1 MDDAALTTPAQSR
14 GNGNGNG
21 KAQEASHLQGC
32 AGPLIERLAA
42 RILEH
47 QHGPTSAA
55 REASR
60 PLILPDPTYA
70 DLPFR

>member
-1 MDDAALTTPAQSR
+1 MDEAALAMLAQSR
-14 GNGNGNG
+14 GNGSG

-47 QHGPTSAA
+47 QHGPASAA
-55 REASR
+55 REGQPSIDFA
-60 PLILPDPTYA
+60 
-70 DLPFR
+70 

>member
-1 MDDAALTTPAQSR
+1 VDEAAQAMLAQSR
-14 GNGNGNG
+14 GNGDG
-21 KAQEASHLQGC
+21 KAQEASHLRGC
-32 AGPLIERLAA
+32 AGPPIERLAA

-60 PLILPDPTYA
+60 PLILPDPTHA

>member
-1 MDDAALTTPAQSR
+1 VDEAAQAMLAQSR
-14 GNGNGNG
+14 GNGDG
-21 KAQEASHLQGC
+21 KAQEASHLRGC
-32 AGPLIERLAA
+32 AGPRLAA

-60 PLILPDPTYA
+60 PLILPDPTHA